1 VKLRLLVFVA
11 WVSCAGNA
19 LAQAQPPAQPAG
31 SGVARIGESIYKVFS
46 APVHPTLAPVAPGG
60 GLTIGIGAT
69 PEVFRHESGVLG
81 VSGRASISLKKYWST
96 EGNTWWQG
104 SNRFRIEGYGR
115 ARGMRE
121 LDFYGVGNDSVQS
134 LHSNFNFTDRSLGGT
149 GWVRPVPWLG
159 IGGRVEGLWPDIDP
173 GRNEDL
179 PSIEALF
186 TEGDAPGLAQQPTFI
201 RSQLFVDVNYPSNE
215 FERAR
220 NGGDYQFGYNV
231 YSDLGSPSQ
240 YAFRRTHFEA
250 QQRFGIG
257 PRPGRLTLHVLVS
270 TSQTDEGHAVP
281 FYLMPTLGG
290 SHNLLAFGEQIIG
303 GDQTIATLRG
313 FEDFRFRDR
322 NLLLMQA
329 EYRFKVWGP
338 IQATVFVDSG
348 QVAPDLSDWAL
359 ERMKRD
365 AGFSLSLMRS
375 DSTVLR
381 FDFAFWSGEG
391 SQFFMSPGR
400 VIAP

>member
-1 VKLRLLVFVA
+1 VRPVLFFVTCL
-11 WVSCAGNA
+11 SLTSNA
-19 LAQAQPPAQPAG
+19 FAQAQPPAQP
-31 SGVARIGESIYKVFS
+31 SGAALGQIVESIYKVFS

-60 GLTIGIGAT
+60 GLTVGIGAT

-81 VSGRASISLKKYWST
+81 VAGRASISLKKYWLT

-104 SNRFRIEGYGR
+104 SNRFRVEGYGR

-121 LDFYGVGNDSVQS
+121 LDYYGVGNDSLESQQT
-134 LHSNFNFTDRSLGGT
+134 NFNFTDRSLGGT
-149 GWVRPVPWLG
+149 GWVRPIRWLG
-159 IGGRVEGLWPDIDP
+159 IGGRVESLWPEIDR
-173 GRNEDL
+173 GRNADL
-179 PSIEALF
+179 PSIETLF
-186 TEGDAPGLAQQPTFI
+186 TEGNTPGLLSQPTFV
-201 RSQLFVDVNYPSNE
+201 RTQVFVDVNYPSSE
-215 FERAR
+215 FERPR
-220 NGGDYQFGYNV
+220 NGGDYQFAYNV
-231 YSDLGSPSQ
+231 YSDLDSPAQ
-240 YAFRRTHFEA
+240 YSFRRTHFEA
-250 QQRFGIG
+250 QQRFGVG
-257 PRPGRLTLHVLVS
+257 PRPGRLTLHLLVS
-270 TSQTDEGHAVP
+270 TSQTDEGHNVP

-290 SHNLLAFGEQIIG
+290 SHNLMAFSEQIIG

-338 IQATVFVDSG
+338 IQATVFVDGG
-348 QVAPDLSDWAL
+348 QVAPDLSGWAL
-359 ERMKRD
+359 QRMKRD

-391 SQFFMSPGR
+391 SQSFVIPGR